1 MQLLMI
7 RRLLA
12 FVFGLFLV
20 LLAAPGTAAPIKDQ
34 AFEPAPPDTIPTVFR
49 EYRWAQTFTV
59 GVTGTLTRV
68 DVQFAQLFNQQ
79 HEDLEITIFDTVGG
93 APRAPITAPF
103 HIAPA
108 SVPIVLHPSTWDG
121 YAFLSAAF
129 ALPVTAGD
137 VLAIV
142 VSTGPS
148 SQYYWAGAYG
158 GGYPGGQLY
167 RTTNTTWS
175 AAGPE
180 DQAFRTFVAAS
191 RPPTA
196 TAGTDQT
203 LRPGATVNLDGS
215 GSFDDNTETNLLQYA
230 WSLVSVPADSAVTGM
245 SGANTTT
252 PSFVPDVPGNYVVQ
266 LVVTDQDGL
275 SSQPSRVTIGQNLPP
290 AADAGP
296 DQLVMVN
303 ESVTLSGSATDLDG
317 DTVTYS
323 WHITSAPIGSIAQ
336 PAPPNTADSIFTPD
350 RPGLYV
356 VTLTPSDF
364 LGAGTSADAT
374 ITVITANRFAEIQL
388 HTAAANLHG
397 LPASDV
403 TTRGNRHALM
413 QSLSHAVM
421 ALQRGKGGEARHEME
436 HAISRTDGCALRG
449 TPDGNG
455 PGRDWITTCS
465 AQEQVYAPLI
475 AALAA
480 VMP

>member
-1 MQLLMI
+1 MI
-7 RRLLA
+7 RRAPA
-12 FVFGLFLV
+12 FVFGLSLF
-20 LLAAPGTAAPIKDQ
+20 LLAAPVNAAPVKDQ
-34 AFEPAPPDTIPTVFR
+34 AFEPSPPDTIPTVFR

-79 HEDLEITIFDTVGG
+79 PEDLEITIFDTVGG

-108 SVPIVLHPSTWDG
+108 SVPIVLHPSTWEG

-148 SQYYWAGAYG
+148 SQYYWAGAFG

-180 DQAFRTFVAAS
+180 DQAFRTFVATS

-196 TAGTDQT
+196 NAGSDQT

-215 GSFDDNTETNLLQYA
+215 GSFDDNTETGRLQYA
-230 WSLVSVPADSAVTGM
+230 WSLVSVPSDSAVTGLTA
-245 SGANTTT
+245 ANTTT

-275 SSQPSRVTIGQNLPP
+275 SSPPSQITIGQNLPP

-303 ESVTLSGSATDLDG
+303 LPVILNGSATDPDA
-317 DTVTYS
+317 DTITYN
-323 WHITSAPIGSIAQ
+323 WHITSAPIGSVAQ
-336 PAPPNTADSIFTPD
+336 PAPPNAADTVFTPD
-350 RPGLYV
+350 QPGLYV
-356 VTLTPSDF
+356 VTLTPRDF
-364 LGAGTSADAT
+364 LGPGTSANTT
-374 ITVITANRFAEIQL
+374 ITVITADGYAELQL
-388 HTAAANLHG
+388 HAAAAHLQS
-397 LPASDV
+397 LPASAV
-403 TTRGNRHALM
+403 TTRGNQNALM
-413 QSLSHAVM
+413 QSLSHAVV
-421 ALQRGKGGEARHEME
+421 ALQNGKRAEARDEME
-436 HAISRTDGCALRG
+436 QAITRIDGCALRG

-465 AQEQVYAPLI
+465 AQEQVYTPLI

-480 VMP
+480 ITP